1 MASGDSGKHSTASA
15 IKKFNWSDRNVF
27 LGFALRGDNFKYVD
41 LEAEARRLQ
50 HIGLNAYESRAY
62 LVLVGHQR
70 FKAREVAGPA
80 RIPRQKIYEVLSS
93 LVEKGFVRVV
103 QGKAKQFFA
112 VDPQLA
118 LGSFLS
124 RQKEAHER
132 EWQDRQEL
140 ATLLSGHLEEVYTD
154 SNRGYGP
161 LDYIRIVADTDQIAD
176 EYRRF
181 LLATTQE
188 YLELAR
194 PPYAVQPMQEPFV
207 DQLLENG
214 ATCRLLY
221 DSQSL
226 SSEQRV
232 QLAEFQQT
240 RVKAKIR
247 LLNELPI
254 KLALFDNQRGMISLD
269 DPVAGHPRI
278 TALVFDHKQLATAM
292 VSLFDDWWRRGAP
305 L

>member
-1 MASGDSGKHSTASA
+1 M
-15 IKKFNWSDRNVF
+15 
-27 LGFALRGDNFKYVD
+27 D

-70 FKAREVAGPA
+70 FKALEVAGPA
-80 RIPRQKIYEVLSS
+80 RIPRQKIYEVLNS

-103 QGKAKQFFA
+103 QGKAKQFSA
-112 VDPQLA
+112 VEPQLA
-118 LGSFLS
+118 LSSFLS
-124 RQKEAHER
+124 RQKESYER
-132 EWQDRQEL
+132 EWQDRQGL
-140 ATLLSGHLEEVYTD
+140 ATLLSGHLGEVYA
-154 SNRGYGP
+154 SGNQGHGP
-161 LDYIRIVADTDQIAD
+161 LDYIRIVADTGQIAE

-181 LLATTQE
+181 LLSTTAE

-194 PPYAVQPMQEPFV
+194 PPYAVQPIQEPFL

-221 DSQSL
+221 ESHSL
-226 SSEQRV
+226 SHGQRV
-232 QLAEFQQT
+232 QLTEFQRTRAKSQT
-240 RVKAKIR
+240 R

-269 DPVAGHPRI
+269 DPVAGHPGI

-292 VSLFDDWWRRGAP
+292 VSLFDDCWRRGVS